1 MGIGSVLVGIAVTM
15 VVVAYLARPFR
26 QVRANAD
33 LDQEIEAR
41 VAQARAEREK
51 AQGDT
56 AAEERTALGAPH
68 RRCPRCGRRAG
79 PDDLFCARCGTQLQ
93 EGAG

>member
-1 MGIGSVLVGIAVTM
+1 MSIGSILVGIAVAM

-26 QVRANAD
+26 GARANVH
-33 LDQEIEAR
+33 LDREIEAGVAR
-41 VAQARAEREK
+41 VRAEKEK

-56 AAEERTALGAPH
+56 AAEERTAY
-68 RRCPRCGRRAG
+68 CPRCGHRAG
-79 PDDLFCARCGTQLQ
+79 PDDRFCARCGTQLR

>member
-1 MGIGSVLVGIAVTM
+1 MSIGSILVGIAVAM

-26 QVRANAD
+26 RARANVHPD
-33 LDQEIEAR
+33 REIEAG
-41 VAQARAEREK
+41 VAQLRAEMEK

-56 AAEERTALGAPH
+56 AAEERTAC
-68 RRCPRCGRRAG
+68 CPQCGRRAG
-79 PDDLFCARCGTQLQ
+79 PGDRFCARCGTQLQ

>member
-1 MGIGSVLVGIAVTM
+1 MSIGSILVGIAVAM

-26 QVRANAD
+26 QARANAD
-33 LDQEIEAR
+33 LDREIEAGVAR
-41 VAQARAEREK
+41 VRAEMEK

-56 AAEERTALGAPH
+56 AAEERTAC
-68 RRCPRCGRRAG
+68 CPRCGRRAG